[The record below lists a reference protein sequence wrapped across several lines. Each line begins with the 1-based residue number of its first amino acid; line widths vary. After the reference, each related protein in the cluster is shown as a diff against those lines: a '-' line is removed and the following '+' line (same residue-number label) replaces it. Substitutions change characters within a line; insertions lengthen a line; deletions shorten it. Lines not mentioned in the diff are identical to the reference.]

1 MVASLAALRSSSDQ
15 VVVVAAA
22 VVVVGVVAAAY
33 LMEGATF
40 RPHLVMAEEA
50 FHPSAVERVLE
61 SAPFQTTHN
70 KIPNNAHF
78 IQQARQCSK
87 LLYKTYTKYNFS
99 KC

>member
-1 MVASLAALRSSSDQ
+1 MAASLAALRSSSDQ
-15 VVVVAAA
+15 VVVAAA

-50 FHPSAVERVLE
+50 FQPSAVERVLE

-78 IQQARQCSK
+78 IQQARQCTK